1 MISQAESSVGVEA
14 QATSRKTNSRKKA
27 PVFVLGCGR
36 SGTTLLY
43 HMLLSAGGF
52 AVYRA
57 ESNAINLLEPRF
69 GDLSVKRNKENLM
82 EAWLASKLFER
93 SGLDAETIKA
103 KVIAECQNGGDFL
116 RIIMSEMGRNQ
127 NVERWAD
134 CTPEH
139 LLHLERI
146 KETIPEALIIHIIR
160 DGRDVA
166 LSTAKLGYVR
176 RAWWD
181 RTPNVMVSGL
191 YWEWMVRKG
200 REDGRKL
207 GPDYTEVRFEELISD
222 PRATLAKL
230 SGFVDQDLDYDHIL
244 KVGIGSVSEPNTS
257 FKDTS
262 DGEFNPLER
271 WRKQLTGEHLAMF
284 EGLVGNTLEE
294 LGYTLGT
301 TNRSLLKRA
310 DLKVMRALYQRY
322 FDSKLWLKART
333 PLGKMLVTKDL
344 SWL

>member
-1 MISQAESSVGVEA
+1 MVQGRVETTA
-14 QATSRKTNSRKKA
+14 RDKA

-43 HMLLSAGGF
+43 HMLLSAGNF

-69 GDLSVKRNKENLM
+69 GDLSGKRNKEKLM
-82 EAWLASKLFER
+82 EAWLSSKLYER
-93 SGLDAETIKA
+93 SGLDREAIKA
-103 KVIAECQNGGDFL
+103 KVIAECRNGGDFL
-116 RIIMSEMGRNQ
+116 RMIMSEMARQ
-127 NVERWAD
+127 QKVERWAD

-139 LLHLERI
+139 LLYLKRI

-176 RAWWD
+176 RWWWD

-200 REDGRKL
+200 REDGRNL
-207 GPDYTEVRFEELISD
+207 GPDYIEVRFEELISN
-222 PRATLAKL
+222 PRGTLATL
-230 SGFVDQDLDYDHIL
+230 SGFVDQELDYDQIL
-244 KVGIGSVSEPNTS
+244 KVGIGSVSQPNTS
-257 FKDTS
+257 FKDS
-262 DGEFNPLER
+262 SGDGFNPLGR
-271 WRKQLTGEHLAMF
+271 WRNGFTPEHLAMF
-284 EGLVGNTLEE
+284 EILVGDTLEE
-294 LGYTLGT
+294 LGYELGSSDR
-301 TNRSLLKRA
+301 NLPDRA
-310 DLKVMRALYQRY
+310 GLKVMRAIYRTY
-322 FDSKLWLKART
+322 FSSKLWLKAKT
-333 PLGKMLVTKDL
+333 PLGRVFVTKDL

>member
-1 MISQAESSVGVEA
+1 MITQAESSVGVEA
-14 QATSRKTNSRKKA
+14 AAASRKSA

-69 GDLSVKRNKENLM
+69 GDLSVKRNKEKLM

-103 KVIAECQNGGDFL
+103 KVIADCQNGGDFL
-116 RIIMSEMGRNQ
+116 RIIMGEMGRNQ

-181 RTPNVMVSGL
+181 RTPNIMVSGL

-222 PRATLAKL
+222 PRATLARL
-230 SGFVDQDLDYDHIL
+230 SRFVDQDLDYEHIL

-257 FKDTS
+257 FKDAP

-271 WRKQLTGEHLAMF
+271 WRKQIAEQDLAMF

-294 LGYTLGT
+294 LGYTRGT
-301 TNRSLLKRA
+301 TDRSQVKRQ
-310 DLKVMRALYQRY
+310 DLRFMRALYQRY

>member
-1 MISQAESSVGVEA
+1 MISQAESSV
-14 QATSRKTNSRKKA
+14 SRESASTARRKA
-27 PVFVLGCGR
+27 PVFVMGCGR

-69 GDLSVKRNKENLM
+69 GDLSKTGNKKRLM
-82 EAWLASKLFER
+82 EAWLASKLFDR
-93 SGLDAETIKA
+93 SGLDAAAITA
-103 KVIAECQNGGDFL
+103 KVIAECRNGGDFL
-116 RIIMSEMGRNQ
+116 RIIMGEMARTQ

-160 DGRDVA
+160 DGRDVG

-176 RAWWD
+176 RMWWD
-181 RTPNVMVSGL
+181 RTSNVMVSGL

-230 SGFVDQDLDYDHIL
+230 SGFIDQELDYDHIL

-257 FKDTS
+257 FKDS
-262 DGEFNPLER
+262 ANGAFNPLQR
-271 WRKQLTGEHLAMF
+271 WRKGFTPDDLAMF
-284 EGLVGNTLEE
+284 EALVGNTLQE
-294 LGYTLGT
+294 LGYALGT
-301 TNRSLLKRA
+301 ENRSLLDRP
-310 DLKVMRALYQRY
+310 DLRRMRAIYRTY
-322 FDSKLWLKART
+322 FGSKLWLKSKT
-333 PLGKMLVTKDL
+333 PLGPVMVTKDL

>member
-1 MISQAESSVGVEA
+1 MGSQVISDQGRR
-14 QATSRKTNSRKKA
+14 QATARSKA

-43 HMLLSAGGF
+43 HMLLSAGNF

-69 GDLSVKRNKENLM
+69 GDLSVRQNKEKLM
-82 EAWLASKLFER
+82 DAWIHSKLYER
-93 SGLDAETIKA
+93 SGLEAESIRA
-103 KVIAECQNGGDFL
+103 KVIAECRNGGDFL
-116 RIIMSEMGRNQ
+116 RIVMSEMARRQ

-139 LLHLERI
+139 LLHLDRI
-146 KETIPEALIIHIIR
+146 KETIPEALVIHIIR

-176 RAWWD
+176 RMWWD

-191 YWEWMVRKG
+191 YWEWMVQKG

-207 GPDYTEVRFEELISD
+207 AADYTEVRFEELISN
-222 PRATLAKL
+222 PPAVLGRLGK
-230 SGFVDQDLDYDHIL
+230 FIEQELDYAHIL
-244 KVGIGSVSEPNTS
+244 KVGIGSVSQPNTS
-257 FKDTS
+257 FKDS
-262 DGEFNPLER
+262 SSGAFNPLGR
-271 WRKQLTGEHLAMF
+271 WKSGFTSDQLAMF
-284 EGLVGNTLEE
+284 EALVGNTLEQLGYE
-294 LGYTLGT
+294 LGTSDGA
-301 TNRSLLKRA
+301 LLHRPE
-310 DLKVMRALYQRY
+310 LRRMRAAYRTY

-333 PLGKMLVTKDL
+333 PLGKVFVTKDL